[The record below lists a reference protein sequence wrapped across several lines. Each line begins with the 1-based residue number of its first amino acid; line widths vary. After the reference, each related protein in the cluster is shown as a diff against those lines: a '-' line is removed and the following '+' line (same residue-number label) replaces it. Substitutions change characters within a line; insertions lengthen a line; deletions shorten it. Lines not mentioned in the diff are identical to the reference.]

1 MVFRPSDNG
10 FLMIILVQPMWIS
23 IRVNTVD
30 GKSRFVKQVLDYHDL
45 TDRADPQWAVGCKE
59 GYLCAG
65 LL

>member
-30 GKSRFVKQVLDYHDL
+30 GKSRFVKQVLDDHDL
-45 TDRADPQWAVGCKE
+45 TD
-59 GYLCAG
+59 
-65 LL
+65 